1 MMYYLYEKNIIKY
14 YMINLNRDVINNE
27 KSIIYKRWI
36 LSIKVNISELL
47 KYFKSLEVTVF
58 NDFN

>member
-1 MMYYLYEKNIIKY
+1 
-14 YMINLNRDVINNE
+14 MINLNRNFINNE